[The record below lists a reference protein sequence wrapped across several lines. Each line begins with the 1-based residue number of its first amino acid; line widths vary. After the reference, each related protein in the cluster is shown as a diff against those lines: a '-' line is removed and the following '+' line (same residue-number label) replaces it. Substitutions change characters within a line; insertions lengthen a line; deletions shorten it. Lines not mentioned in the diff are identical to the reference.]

1 LLSRGL
7 AVLPVGGETG
17 KQPLVAWAKRTKPSA
32 TAFVD
37 KLILRYPDTNVGI
50 ICHLSRV
57 TVADIAQ
64 AALIHVEDNA
74 PNAAAEA
81 IRITDAD
88 ATTGLADHED
98 CEKRARQAIEI
109 VDGGDDQAY
118 ARALKALHADTR
130 GWWSEECEDPDRDE
144 RPAPT
149 APALRAFLDETVL
162 PFHAQ
167 RMMALRHR
175 HLLRSQAFGMAVR
188 RADLERLG
196 RYETTLDRKL
206 QRILGMLLQLQ
217 ERRRTI
223 DVPAA

>member
-1 LLSRGL
+1 LSTLGSTAARYEEIELGLFAGAAHDLLSRGL

-17 KQPLVAWAKRTKPSA
+17 KQPLVAWAKQTKPSA

-88 ATTGLADHED
+88 RSGRSRGLREASPS
-98 CEKRARQAIEI
+98 
-109 VDGGDDQAY
+109 G
-118 ARALKALHADTR
+118 
-130 GWWSEECEDPDRDE
+130 DRD
-144 RPAPT
+144 
-149 APALRAFLDETVL
+149 
-162 PFHAQ
+162 
-167 RMMALRHR
+167 
-175 HLLRSQAFGMAVR
+175 
-188 RADLERLG
+188 
-196 RYETTLDRKL
+196 
-206 QRILGMLLQLQ
+206 
-217 ERRRTI
+217 RRRR
-223 DVPAA
+223 